1 MIVHELARYK
11 ILVGALQETK
21 KIGFIELELVCTIIS
36 RQLVPV
42 EGDVVQSGKRVAAG
56 LRDLAIIACM
66 ETNSGKHGIHTV
78 LVYLTFLQL
87 PVDIMLCP
95 NNDWRKYTDF
105 LTIGYYHTF
114 SLATSMLCVGH
125 RTDHNDACME

>member
-66 ETNSGKHGIHTV
+66 ETRRETV
-78 LVYLTFLQL
+78 E
-87 PVDIMLCP
+87 
-95 NNDWRKYTDF
+95 
-105 LTIGYYHTF
+105 
-114 SLATSMLCVGH
+114 SMEFTLFWCI
-125 RTDHNDACME
+125 